1 MQAEP
6 FFGWRVVAAVFTLA
20 VFGWGLGFYG
30 PPIVLHA
37 VHEARGWSLP
47 LVSTAI
53 TVHFLLGA
61 GFVASLAGLSARFGM
76 SALVRAVALSAALGG
91 VGWALAVAPWQ
102 LMLASVLTAFGWA
115 TMGAAAVNALVTPW
129 FVTKRPAAL
138 ASAYNGASVGGI
150 VFSPLLVWLIANLG
164 LPAAMA
170 AVGLVTVVVLWWAAA
185 RYFKPTPSDLGL
197 LPDGG
202 VAATASATAAP
213 ARPETAPPLRND
225 ALWQDHRFQL
235 LVAGMSLGLF
245 AQVGMIAHLY
255 SLLVPAMGAQGA
267 GFVAGAATIA
277 AISGR
282 TVSGW
287 VLNRGGDRARFA
299 AASYGVQIA
308 GLVMFLLAEGEN
320 VPLLLAGVAMFGL
333 GIGNAISLPPLI
345 AQAAF
350 RPADTA
356 RVVPMIVA
364 VSQATYALA
373 PAAFALLRTEPA
385 SGAAPLLFLA
395 ASALKAAAI
404 LCLLAIR
411 RAVRGGTA
419 LSG

>member
-1 MQAEP
+1 MQADT

-37 VHEARGWSLP
+37 VHEARGWSLA
-47 LVSTAI
+47 LVSTAM

-61 GFVASLAGLSARFGM
+61 LFVANLARLAARFGM
-76 SALVRAVALSAALGG
+76 ARLTQAG
-91 VGWALAVAPWQ
+91 ALAAAVGVLGWGCATAPWQ

-150 VFSPLLVWLIANLG
+150 VFSPLLVWLIASLG
-164 LPAAMA
+164 LPMAML
-170 AVGLVTVVVLWWAAA
+170 AVGFVTVAVMWWASQ
-185 RYFKPTPSDLGL
+185 RYFTRSPASMGL
-197 LPDGG
+197 APDGG
-202 VAATASATAAP
+202 ETAGAAAVAAHAETAAP
-213 ARPETAPPLRND
+213 LRHD
-225 ALWQDHRFQL
+225 GLWHDRRFLL
-235 LVAGMSLGLF
+235 LVTAMSLGLF

-267 GFVAGAATIA
+267 GFVAGAATVA

-287 VLNRGGDRARFA
+287 MLTRGGDRARFA
-299 AASYGVQIA
+299 AASYMVQIA
-308 GLVMFLLAEGEN
+308 GIAMFLLADGHN
-320 VPLLLAGVAMFGL
+320 VPLLLAGVLLFGL
-333 GIGNAISLPPLI
+333 GIGNAISLPPMI
-345 AQAAF
+345 AQARF
-350 RPADTA
+350 RAADAA

-364 VSQATYALA
+364 VSQATYAFA
-373 PAAFALLRTEPA
+373 PAAFAVLRVAPA
-385 SGAAPLLFLA
+385 SGSAPYLFLA
-395 ASALKAAAI
+395 AAGLKAAAI
-404 LCLLAIR
+404 ACLLAIPR
-411 RAVRGGTA
+411 
-419 LSG
+419 

>member
-1 MQAEP
+1 MQADT

-37 VHEARGWSLP
+37 VHETRGWSLP
-47 LVSTAI
+47 LVSTAM

-61 GFVASLAGLSARFGM
+61 LFVANLARLAARFGM
-76 SALVRAVALSAALGG
+76 SALTRAGALAMALG
-91 VGWALAVAPWQ
+91 VFGWGCAMAPWQ

-150 VFSPLLVWLIANLG
+150 VFSPLLVWLIAGLG

-170 AVGLVTVVVLWWAAA
+170 AVGVVTVAVMWWASA
-185 RYFKPTPSDLGL
+185 RYFAPTPAQMGV

-202 VAATASATAAP
+202 VVATAGPSAAP
-213 ARPETAPPLRND
+213 AQPETVAPLRND
-225 ALWQDHRFQL
+225 ALWHDQRFLL
-235 LVAGMSLGLF
+235 LVTGMSLGLF

-267 GFVAGAATIA
+267 GFVAGAATVA

-299 AASYGVQIA
+299 AASYMVQIA
-308 GLVMFLLAEGEN
+308 GIAMFLTADGHS
-320 VPLLLAGVAMFGL
+320 VPMLFMGVLLFGL

-345 AQAAF
+345 AQARF
-350 RPADTA
+350 RAADTA

-364 VSQATYALA
+364 VSQATYAFA
-373 PAAFALLRTEPA
+373 PAAFALLRTTPA
-385 SGAAPLLFLA
+385 SGSAPALFLA
-395 ASALKAAAI
+395 AAALKAAAI
-404 LCLLAIR
+404 VCLLSIPRREAIN
-411 RAVRGGTA
+411 G
-419 LSG
+419 